1 MEFEITTKTGDR
13 YLVREPREEDLDEI
27 LEYITEL
34 VNERVFIVMDH
45 VPSREEEKEWLENT
59 IKDVRENR
67 KIHWIVEKDGK
78 IVGGIEA
85 RKGRMKHK
93 HTVELGIALLK
104 EARGKG
110 LGKQLMQ
117 RLIDEIFK
125 KWPDVKLIWLGVF
138 SKNEPAKALYW
149 KLGFRPVARLP
160 GWRFH
165 FGEYVD
171 EEIWYWKDSPLV
183 KELGIELE

>member
-1 MEFEITTKTGDR
+1 MTERFEITAKTGEK
-13 YLVREPREEDLDEI
+13 YVVREPTIDDLDG
-27 LEYITEL
+27 LLDYITEL
-34 VNERVFIVMDH
+34 VKERTFIAMDH
-45 VPSREEEKEWLENT
+45 VPTREEEKEWLENS
-59 IKDVRENR
+59 IKDIKENR
-67 KIHWIVEKDGK
+67 KIHWIIEKGGK

-85 RKGRMKHK
+85 RKGTMKQK
-93 HTVELGIALLK
+93 HTVELGIALLS

-117 RLIDEIFK
+117 RMLDEVFK

-160 GWRFH
+160 NWNYH
-165 FGEYVD
+165 FGGYID
-171 EEIWYWKDSPLV
+171 EEIWYWQS
-183 KELGIELE
+183 E